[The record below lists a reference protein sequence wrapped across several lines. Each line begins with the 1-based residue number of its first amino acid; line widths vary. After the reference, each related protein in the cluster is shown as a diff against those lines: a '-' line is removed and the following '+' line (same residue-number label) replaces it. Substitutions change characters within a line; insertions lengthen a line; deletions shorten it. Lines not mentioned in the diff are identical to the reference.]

1 MTQFHNYSQVK
12 LCRRTVNQ
20 KCDCLSQNLEVIQ
33 ELSTSAAINAHEKK
47 KLCQFNS
54 QHCLF

>member
-20 KCDCLSQNLEVIQ
+20 KCDCLSENLEVIQ
-33 ELSTSAAINAHEKK
+33 ELSSSAAINAH
-47 KLCQFNS
+47 
-54 QHCLF
+54 